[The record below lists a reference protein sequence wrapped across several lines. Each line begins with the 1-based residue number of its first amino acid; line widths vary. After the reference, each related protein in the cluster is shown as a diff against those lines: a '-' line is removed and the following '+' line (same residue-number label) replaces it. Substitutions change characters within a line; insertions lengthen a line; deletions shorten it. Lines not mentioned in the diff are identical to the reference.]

1 MPPKSTFPVTAL
13 LGKGGVVAAI
23 AGRPMR
29 SDSPSQL

>member
-23 AGRPMR
+23 AGRAMR